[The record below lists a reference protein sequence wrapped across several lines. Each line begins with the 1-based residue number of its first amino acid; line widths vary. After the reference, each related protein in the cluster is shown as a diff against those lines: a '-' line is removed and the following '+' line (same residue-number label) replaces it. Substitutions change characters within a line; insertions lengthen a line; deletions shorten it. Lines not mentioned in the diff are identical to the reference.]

1 MAANISKRDLLQQL
15 AKHTLTKLASSHEL
29 PVRSN
34 ASVATLVEAIVAKRG
49 IKLDAILPLLK
60 LSELKASCSLIK
72 QSSKGNKQDL
82 IERLISYTPK
92 AQPRSDV
99 KVSATKK
106 QAAKPIKKKLV
117 YKQDQ
122 PLMGEEKLTLSQL
135 EQYLSK
141 AAWILKGPVDASD
154 FKVYIFPLLFFKR
167 ISDVYDEE
175 YQTALDE
182 SDGDIEYAAMP
193 EMHRFEIPEGCHWKD
208 VRETTTNVGQAIEKA
223 LRGIEQANQEYLYGI
238 FGDTQWSNK
247 NKLTDK
253 LLIDLVEHFSRYILG
268 RNNANPDMLGNA
280 YEYLIKHF
288 ADLTNKKAGEFYTP
302 RSVVHLLGLLLDPH
316 EGESIYDPACGTGG
330 MLLECV
336 DHLKHND
343 EDYRT
348 LKLFGQEKNL
358 TSSTIARMNMFL
370 HGIED
375 FDIQRGDT
383 LRQPAFFEADG
394 LKTFDCVIA
403 NPPFSLKDWGAENW
417 ANDPFGRNIAGVP
430 PKGNGDMAWVQH
442 MVKSM
447 NSNGRM
453 TVVLPHG
460 ALFRKGAEGKIRE
473 ELLAQ
478 DILEAVIGLGP
489 NVFYGTQLAACVL
502 VFKQNK
508 EPKKKGKVLFI
519 DASDQIRV
527 GRAQNHLESKHIQ
540 QIYDWFDGYKNVEN
554 YVKVASKKELKE
566 NDFNL
571 NIPLY
576 VEKIIEDNL
585 PSVKEAM
592 ADLKQAWEA
601 SLEAEEK
608 FKKVLKGF
616 L

>member
-1 MAANISKRDLLQQL
+1 MTA
-15 AKHTLTKLASSHEL
+15 
-29 PVRSN
+29 
-34 ASVATLVEAIVAKRG
+34 
-49 IKLDAILPLLK
+49 
-60 LSELKASCSLIK
+60 
-72 QSSKGNKQDL
+72 
-82 IERLISYTPK
+82 
-92 AQPRSDV
+92 
-99 KVSATKK
+99 
-106 QAAKPIKKKLV
+106 
-117 YKQDQ
+117 
-122 PLMGEEKLTLSQL
+122 KLTLSQL

-175 YQTALDE
+175 YRVALEESGGDE
-182 SDGDIEYAAMP
+182 EYASMP
-193 EMHRFEIPEGCHWKD
+193 EMHRFEIPTGCHWQD
-208 VRETTTNVGQAIEKA
+208 VRETTTNVGITIEDA

-238 FGDTQWSNK
+238 FGDAQWSNK
-247 NKLTDK
+247 NKLSDE
-253 LLIDLVEHFSRYILG
+253 LLINLVEHFSQYTLG
-268 RNNANPDMLGNA
+268 NQNVDPDMLGNA

-302 RSVVHLLGLLLDPH
+302 RSVVHLLGLILDPH
-316 EGESIYDPACGTGG
+316 EGETIYDPACGTGG

-336 DHLKHND
+336 DHLKDNK

-358 TSSTIARMNMFL
+358 TSSSIARMNMFL

-375 FDIQRGDT
+375 FDILRGDT
-383 LRQPAFFEADG
+383 LRSPAFFEADG

-417 ANDPFGRNIAGVP
+417 VNDPYGRNIAGVP
-430 PKGNGDMAWVQH
+430 PKGNGDMAWIQH

-447 NSNGRM
+447 NSTGRM

-460 ALFRKGAEGKIRE
+460 ALFRKAAEGKIRKQ
-473 ELLAQ
+473 LLEQ
-478 DILEAVIGLGP
+478 DMLEAVIGLGS
-489 NVFYGTQLAACVL
+489 NIFYGTQLAACVM

-508 EPKKKGKVLFI
+508 SEEKKGKVLFI
-519 DASDQIRV
+519 DASDQVRV
-527 GRAQNHLESKHIQ
+527 GRAQNFLEPNHVQ
-540 QIYDWFDGYKNVEN
+540 QIYDWYQGYEDVEN
-554 YVKVASKKELKE
+554 YVKVATMEDLKE

-585 PSVKEAM
+585 PSVEEAM
-592 ADLKQAWEA
+592 ADLKQAWQE
-601 SLEAEEK
+601 SLDAEEK
-608 FKKVLKGF
+608 FKQVLKRF